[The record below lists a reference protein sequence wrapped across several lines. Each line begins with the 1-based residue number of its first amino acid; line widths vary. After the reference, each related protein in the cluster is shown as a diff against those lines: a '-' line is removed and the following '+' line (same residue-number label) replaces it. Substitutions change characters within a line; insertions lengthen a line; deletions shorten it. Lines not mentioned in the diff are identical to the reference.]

1 MPSERDFLAIL
12 SGHTKGR
19 RASLT
24 RGCLRLIEPFYATAT
39 RARNQLFD
47 HGVKAAVD
55 LGRPTVSVGN
65 LTTGGT
71 GKTPVV
77 QWLARRLLDTG
88 RHPAVLL
95 RGYKAED
102 GLSDEAELYK
112 QIDGLEVQADADRVA
127 GAAAVLKRSPWVDVF
142 VLDDAFQHR
151 RARRD
156 FDLVLIDATNP
167 FGHDHVLPRGLLREP
182 AIGLKRADA
191 VLVTHAHERHD
202 KLQQRIRS
210 LNATASIYQCRH
222 RVCRLIDRD
231 GRVLDIAGLSPAAG
245 VAGIGN
251 PDAFFDEIGHHLR
264 LPLKRRLALP
274 DHAHYDAELVEYLN
288 TELAHVRTLVTTE
301 KDWVKLR
308 RHANMLKPTVA
319 RAVLQLDF
327 ADGAADT
334 LFKQIFAAIEKRS
347 AS

>member
-19 RASLT
+19 KASLT
-24 RGCLRLIEPFYATAT
+24 RGCLRCIEPFYATAT
-39 RARNQLFD
+39 RARNKLFD

-77 QWLARRLLDTG
+77 QWLAKRLLETG

-102 GLSDEAELYK
+102 GVSDEAELYK
-112 QIDGLEVQADADRVA
+112 QIDGLEVEANADRVA
-127 GAAAVLKRSPWVDVF
+127 GAAAVLKRSPQVDVF
-142 VLDDAFQHR
+142 LLDDAFQHR
-151 RARRD
+151 RAKRD

-167 FGHDHVLPRGLLREP
+167 FGHEHVLPRGLLREP
-182 AIGLKRADA
+182 PSGLKRADA
-191 VLVTHAHERHD
+191 VLITHASDRHD
-202 KLQQRIRS
+202 KLLERLRS
-210 LNATASIYQCRH
+210 LNATAPIYQCRH
-222 RVCRLIDRD
+222 SVCRLVDKD

-274 DHAHYDAELVEYLN
+274 DHAAYNAELVEYLN
-288 TELAHVRTLVTTE
+288 AELANVRTLVTTE

-308 RHANMLKPTVA
+308 RHAGKLRPTVA

-327 ADGAADT
+327 ADGAADA
-334 LFKQIFAAIEKRS
+334 LFKQITDAIDRGKR
-347 AS
+347 